1 MTADALTGGTVQLP
15 PRAQQGPVRKCRSI
29 VSQDEKGRSGAHPGR
44 PFFLRWGCGPT
55 PRPELA
61 RGIPDIRSLWASPR
75 GSCLHWRH
83 PLQSMRRTVKKRSVG
98 ITTDRESPRM
108 RTAPYRWPLAI
119 VATVVAGITAMTGCG
134 AVNHPV
140 DAREAETVVLD
151 SAHSLLEATSRTD
164 YETWCETW
172 AANTTMCLDSL
183 TAGLQNLP
191 LDGAVL
197 TAREATS
204 SGSMVVEATGNLVDG
219 SRFVSEVEV
228 IRGEGG
234 SLRIVDPVC
243 RPGVLGASHNKG
255 DTHDLNAVNGR
266 DETRF
271 HRLR

>member
-1 MTADALTGGTVQLP
+1 
-15 PRAQQGPVRKCRSI
+15 
-29 VSQDEKGRSGAHPGR
+29 
-44 PFFLRWGCGPT
+44 
-55 PRPELA
+55 
-61 RGIPDIRSLWASPR
+61 
-75 GSCLHWRH
+75 
-83 PLQSMRRTVKKRSVG
+83 MRRTVKKVSVG

-119 VATVVAGITAMTGCG
+119 VATVVAGITAMVGCG

-172 AANTTMCLDSL
+172 AADTTMCLDSL

-204 SGSMVVEATGNLVDG
+204 SGSMVVEATGDLADG

-234 SLRIVDPVC
+234 SLRIVDPVYWVP
-243 RPGVLGASHNKG
+243 R
-255 DTHDLNAVNGR
+255 TIR
-266 DETRF
+266 ET
-271 HRLR
+271 LTTSTP